1 MRRTDVDVDVLAQVI
16 ARVAQYDRQ
25 MLENGD
31 NVAALAQRKRDLA
44 SLSRAVRCKSAPPE
58 ALQRWQRDRSNHK
71 MLGSLLDEWRKDPSW
86 GTVVVSERR
95 RVEHLKRYE
104 RKVVWRM
111 EQELRTMFTDQEYVD
126 HLMNAK
132 SKNPELVR
140 NNPDAPGKH
149 QWRQYAIFVDEVIDR
164 TNHVNESEWQL
175 ADRPGPLR
183 STIFA

>member
-1 MRRTDVDVDVLAQVI
+1 MLSSGAGLPLWLPRSTVGEPPLSVGWPRNLA
-16 ARVAQYDRQ
+16 R
-25 MLENGD
+25 G
-31 NVAALAQRKRDLA
+31 AALTRA
-44 SLSRAVRCKSAPPE
+44 SLSRAAHCKSAPPE

-175 ADRPGPLR
+175 AGRPGPLR